1 MTVAVRLPLALARL
15 TNGQAMIHVQAS
27 SVRELVESLEA
38 AFPGIKGRLCDESGE
53 LRNMLNSFVN
63 NKDIRFMD
71 GADTR
76 LQEGDRVSILPLIAG
91 G

>member
-1 MTVAVRLPLALARL
+1 MVVAVRLPLILTRL
-15 TNGQAMIHVQAS
+15 TGGQAQVHVQAS
-27 SVRELVESLEA
+27 SVRELVDGLET
-38 AFPGIKGRLCDESGE
+38 AFPGMKARLCDESGE
-53 LRNMLNSFVN
+53 LRDMLNFFVN

-71 GADTR
+71 GADTK